1 MGNLSKR
8 LIPRTEAVIRAT
20 IPKIPKTNVYNK
32 YRQDLQGYLNHVNQY
47 KTKRGK
53 CYQKSFDLIGKYAE
67 IMERYEKPNPTEEA
81 RRVQTLLKESGSDG
95 LVRELDEWIDAYDK
109 SNFDVESENLTSA
122 DTRKIM
128 ALLQETC

>member
-1 MGNLSKR
+1 
-8 LIPRTEAVIRAT
+8 
-20 IPKIPKTNVYNK
+20 
-32 YRQDLQGYLNHVNQY
+32 
-47 KTKRGK
+47 
-53 CYQKSFDLIGKYAE
+53 
-67 IMERYEKPNPTEEA
+67 MERYEKPNATEEA
-81 RRVQTLLKESGSDG
+81 RMVQALLKESGSDG